1 MLNIKTQL
9 EILYYFLILN
19 IHLCLKNNYSY
30 KELKRQIRSHYYER
44 YLLSNGNALES
55 LEPVVGEEDESNVAG
70 FSPRNLSR
78 MRKFNKTYRDLS
90 NLPMPL
96 AKLPWSFNC
105 LLLDK
110 VEDIVKRIW
119 YAKECLNNGL
129 SQIPT
134 NTEDR
139 SLNNTPQN

>member
-1 MLNIKTQL
+1 
-9 EILYYFLILN
+9 
-19 IHLCLKNNYSY
+19 
-30 KELKRQIRSHYYER
+30 
-44 YLLSNGNALES
+44 
-55 LEPVVGEEDESNVAG
+55 
-70 FSPRNLSR
+70 
-78 MRKFNKTYRDLS
+78 MRKFYEAYRDIS
-90 NLPMPL
+90 NLPIIL
-96 AKLPWSFNC
+96 ANLPWSFNC

-139 SLNNTPQN
+139 SLKTLHKIRRIVHKSEGKIKNHPDCVRIGRGFHHCSKIKNYTE

>member
-1 MLNIKTQL
+1 
-9 EILYYFLILN
+9 
-19 IHLCLKNNYSY
+19 
-30 KELKRQIRSHYYER
+30 
-44 YLLSNGNALES
+44 
-55 LEPVVGEEDESNVAG
+55 
-70 FSPRNLSR
+70 
-78 MRKFNKTYRDLS
+78 MRKFYEAYRDIL